1 MPLKKIFQ
9 RHFNIIRFFIRHTA
23 QIKKPLLYSKA
34 RGFSLLYK
42 LIKKHLQ
49 IPTGRPLKSIKQKFF
64 HKGRNKRN
72 RRSGKPAEKALLY
85 HFISR
90 NGMRSVLCC
99 SSSTRFNPSNGNPQG
114 TLMQGFGAF
123 PALKKRLPL
132 KPWLSAPNLS
142 RQKQKPDLRR

>member
-1 MPLKKIFQ
+1 M
-9 RHFNIIRFFIRHTA
+9 
-23 QIKKPLLYSKA
+23 
-34 RGFSLLYK
+34 LYK

-99 SSSTRFNPSNGNPQG
+99 SFQHKIQPFKRESAGNPHARVRSLSRIKKEASFKALAFCSKSEPSKAEAGPEALKAATWLLSGSSTG
-114 TLMQGFGAF
+114 TPTHFTRHTHV
-123 PALKKRLPL
+123 PRYP
-132 KPWLSAPNLS
+132 
-142 RQKQKPDLRR
+142 R

>member
-1 MPLKKIFQ
+1 M
-9 RHFNIIRFFIRHTA
+9 
-23 QIKKPLLYSKA
+23 
-34 RGFSLLYK
+34 LYK

-142 RQKQKPDLRR
+142 RQKQKPDLKRPGCFPAAAQARPHISRHTHVPRYPR